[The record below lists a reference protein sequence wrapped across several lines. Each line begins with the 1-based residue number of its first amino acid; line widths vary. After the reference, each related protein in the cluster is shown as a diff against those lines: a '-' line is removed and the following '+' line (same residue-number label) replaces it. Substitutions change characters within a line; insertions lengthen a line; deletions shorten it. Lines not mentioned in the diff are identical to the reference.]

1 MKKIFTVALI
11 CSTAAVQAASIWSDN
26 FESYDTAGS
35 NLEAQNPAWLTGPAA
50 TPSIA
55 AFDNTTYDLP
65 TSFGSV
71 SLAVGGIAP
80 SFGPDDESSVVYA
93 LSPAAAS
100 FIPSGPLPV
109 AHFTTDLIL
118 STLSTFTDSFR
129 LSFFDGNI
137 DQPQTLASLL
147 FTGSQTSGF
156 SIIRN
161 NGTSDG
167 TFDTGAALALN
178 AAYTLDLTMNLDY
191 MKWSATITPVGS
203 TATPIALFAN
213 VDFTGNTAAQ
223 GDIGGFAIDWI
234 SSDGTNWGDNYMVL
248 DNMVLESAV
257 PEPSSSL
264 LIALGGFACLTRRR
278 R

>member
-1 MKKIFTVALI
+1 MKKILTAALI
-11 CSTAAVQAASIWSDN
+11 CSTATAHAALIWSDN
-26 FESYDTAGS
+26 FESYDTGALY
-35 NLEAQNPAWLTGPAA
+35 LETQNSDWLTGP
-50 TPSIA
+50 TGTESIA
-55 AFDNTTYDLP
+55 AFDNTPNNLP

-71 SLAVGGIAP
+71 SLGVGGLPP
-80 SFGPDDESSVVYA
+80 SFGADDDTSVVYA
-93 LSPAAAS
+93 LSPLAAS

-118 STLSTFTDSFR
+118 SVPSTFTDSFR
-129 LSFFDGNI
+129 LSFFDGNS
-137 DQPQTLASLL
+137 QTLSSLL
-147 FTGSQTSGF
+147 FTPSLTSGL

-161 NGTSDG
+161 NGTVDG
-167 TFDTGAALALN
+167 TFDTGATLALN

-203 TATPIALFAN
+203 TSAPVALFAN
-213 VDFTGNTAAQ
+213 VDLTRNTDAQ
-223 GDIGGFAIDWI
+223 DNIGGFAIDWI
-234 SSDGTNWGDNYMVL
+234 SPDGTTYGDNYMVL